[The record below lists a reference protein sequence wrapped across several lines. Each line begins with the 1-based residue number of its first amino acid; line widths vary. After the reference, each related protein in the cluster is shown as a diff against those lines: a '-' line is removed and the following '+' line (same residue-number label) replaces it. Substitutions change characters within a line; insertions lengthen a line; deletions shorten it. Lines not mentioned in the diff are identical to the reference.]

1 LLIYK
6 DGQIRANTKEI
17 MNMVKNKEKEFIHG
31 PMGYYYLLLLN
42 YIVIIS
48 SKYDGEWNENRINGK
63 VFIYSLYLLN

>member
-1 LLIYK
+1 
-6 DGQIRANTKEI
+6 
-17 MNMVKNKEKEFIHG
+17 MVKNKEKEFIHG